1 MASSANEQLK
11 AILRA
16 GKLFEGKYRILRPLG
31 AGSFAVVVHGRH
43 EVMERDVAL
52 KFLKPKVVEANPE
65 VSERFVKEVQI
76 ASRLHH
82 PNVVAIYDFGKTEDG
97 IYYMVQEFVD
107 GVTVDELM
115 PPGKPLQ
122 HERVVDIVRQ
132 VLSCLEEAH
141 SQGVIHR
148 DLKPSNLMSTTTEE
162 GEEVIKILDFGVAK
176 LLEKSD
182 TAGPSRQSTKFIGTP
197 IYMSPE
203 QILGREVGPSS
214 DLYSVGLMLYEMI
227 TGQAPIQADQIAEV
241 VQQHLSDERFDF
253 PMLHLLD
260 ANVQRVI
267 LKATA
272 RHPEDRFKNAAEFQ
286 VALAGLWGDADIDSA
301 DTEVGDAAM
310 LSKALDKGASR
321 VRGASALEE
330 ESSEADDLDA
340 FLGKNYIGP
349 DVDEFGSSFDPL
361 PFNEQRSSSLGGSSF
376 DLLHGVDLDQDEP
389 KKKPEPAPA
398 PRPTPEILID
408 QPPAASDSPSRMSRI
423 NREGSKKEPARV
435 APASRKEP
443 AAQDASA
450 SSSALTNLRDLELDM
465 DALRSVREDRVRSA
479 RSDRSARQAAS
490 AVDVPSNLEP
500 LDILL
505 YLGAF
510 ICAYIAFVLLSAVTD
525 QMPGA
530 ARVIIGMMPIPL
542 AAGWVAIEGRKTG
555 SFVERWARPVS
566 SRTMILLACAVLL
579 IALVIPDKATL
590 ALKHEGVWF
599 YEALPKVP
607 PLTWFAA
614 ATRSMT
620 DLFSVI
626 FGGIA
631 GIMPW

>member
-1 MASSANEQLK
+1 MPSSANEQLK

-107 GVTVDELM
+107 GVTVDEIM

-122 HERVVDIVRQ
+122 HDRVVDVVRQ

-260 ANVQRVI
+260 ANMQRVI

-272 RHPEDRFKNAAEFQ
+272 RQPEERFRNAAEFQ
-286 VALAGLWGDADIDSA
+286 VALAGLWGDGEFESA

-310 LSKALDKGASR
+310 ISKALDKGASR

-340 FLGKNYIGP
+340 FLGRNYIGP
-349 DVDEFGSSFDPL
+349 DVDEFSSSFDPL

-376 DLLHGVDLDQDEP
+376 DLLHGVDLDEDEP
-389 KKKPEPAPA
+389 EKPREATKQRPSPELLTERPANKSEPRA
-398 PRPTPEILID
+398 R
-408 QPPAASDSPSRMSRI
+408 AASARKESP
-423 NREGSKKEPARV
+423 KKEPIKV
-435 APASRKEP
+435 APTPKQESSSSE
-443 AAQDASA
+443 ASA

-479 RSDRSARQAAS
+479 RVDRSARQAAS

-500 LDILL
+500 LDIPL

-510 ICAYIAFVLLSAVTD
+510 VCAYIAFVLLSAVTD

-530 ARVIIGMMPIPL
+530 ARVIIGLMPVPL

-555 SFVERWARPVS
+555 SFVERWARPIS
-566 SRTMILLACAVLL
+566 TRTMILLVCAILL
-579 IALVIPDKATL
+579 IALVLPDKATL